1 VKTLWALNPF
11 CYIYYVIKNK
21 QDEKINDMINS
32 AFTKSYAIHT
42 LDLWYWENT
51 INVQQYLVGKDL
63 IIDKFGK

>member
-1 VKTLWALNPF
+1 
-11 CYIYYVIKNK
+11 
-21 QDEKINDMINS
+21 MINS